1 MGTHCLKNHDTI
13 NDLPQ
18 NENNWVMAHILI
30 REEVENT
37 LKSCNKVPGK
47 DRIPVKVLH
56 HGGDALLD
64 AIMNFIV
71 QVQNGGGFPQ
81 NYVDTILASTFNVKG
96 YKSNCNDSLGV
107 SLLSLTSKV
116 FTRILLDKLVTYVP
130 FQFQRL
136 SQLCAIFE
144 EKKSISVKLFLQQHQ
159 QIQRNCIIH
168 MNCFCLRLKQL
179 LFIGAGLS

>member
-1 MGTHCLKNHDTI
+1 
-13 NDLPQ
+13 
-18 NENNWVMAHILI
+18 MAHIPI
-30 REEVENT
+30 REDVENT

-71 QVQNGGGFPQ
+71 QVQN
-81 NYVDTILASTFNVKG
+81 VDTILASTFNVKG
-96 YKSNCNDSLGV
+96 YKSNLNESLGV
-107 SLLSLTSKV
+107 SLLSLTSNV

-136 SQLCAIFE
+136 SQLCAIFR
-144 EKKSISVKLFLQQHQ
+144 EKKSISVKLFLQL
-159 QIQRNCIIH
+159 QRNCIIH